1 MRRRAA
7 TQWPIAIVENEM
19 AGKCQKM
26 GTMLITCVVYSK
38 VNVLD
43 FQKIKEMSLVLKEP
57 GGGRRDL

>member
-26 GTMLITCVVYSK
+26 GTMLVTCVVYSK

-43 FQKIKEMSLVLKEP
+43 FQKIKEMSL
-57 GGGRRDL
+57 D